1 MSRSLL
7 SALLLICLACL
18 SSAFTSP
25 SPPQAM
31 STVTAPPP
39 PKTADPETETKRGA
53 RRRSAEDIDDVTVYR
68 EGPLEYLED
77 EWETRDPE
85 DPFHILLLGA
95 TFEKKRV
102 TQTYVSGSISYVLGM
117 PEDEA
122 VELTVAAAENGLSCL
137 GTWEREECLK
147 LGRQLQVRD
156 IVCRVVPFAEG
167 GQRGWQAKDA
177 NDGVGA
183 SAGAGWGGDGEEHLT
198 EIPGWGSSERV
209 VI

>member
-1 MSRSLL
+1 M
-7 SALLLICLACL
+7 A
-18 SSAFTSP
+18 
-25 SPPQAM
+25 

-53 RRRSAEDIDDVTVYR
+53 RRRSAEEIDDVTVYR

-122 VELTVAAAENGLSCL
+122 VELTAAAAENGMSCL
-137 GTWEREECLK
+137 GTWEGEECLK
-147 LGRQLQVRD
+147 LGRQLQIRD

-183 SAGAGWGGDGEEHLT
+183 GAGAGWGGDGR
-198 EIPGWGSSERV
+198 GAFD
-209 VI
+209 